1 MLTPGEGISSV
12 GDSGGLTETVHLV
25 KQLPILPTH
34 GAGPM
39 CAEETLTVMLGKP
52 KVTTSRTF
60 SSPG

>member
-1 MLTPGEGISSV
+1 MTPGEGISST
-12 GDSGGLTETVHLV
+12 GDPRGLTEEVYLL
-25 KQLPILPTH
+25 KQLPNLLTH
-34 GAGPM
+34 GAGTM